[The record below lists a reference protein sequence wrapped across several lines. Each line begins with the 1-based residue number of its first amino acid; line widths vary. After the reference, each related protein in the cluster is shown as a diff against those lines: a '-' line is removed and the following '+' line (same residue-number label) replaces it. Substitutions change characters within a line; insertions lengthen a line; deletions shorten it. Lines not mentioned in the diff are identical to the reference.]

1 MVQGRSCFFEADSYL
16 YYVVLSYIIV
26 LSIGGSSHLIFYKIR
41 RACDLFFCF
50 LFLAILTLFIVFSL
64 LVILNAPV
72 HNKLAF
78 LCSLSSC
85 SLSYMVQES

>member
-26 LSIGGSSHLIFYKIR
+26 LNIGGSSHLIFYKIR
-41 RACDLFFCF
+41 QACDLFFYF
-50 LFLAILTLFIVFSL
+50 FNFGHPNSFDSFSL

>member
-41 RACDLFFCF
+41 QACDLFFYY
-50 LFLAILTLFIVFSL
+50 LILAILTLFIAGDPECTSTL
-64 LVILNAPV
+64 
-72 HNKLAF
+72 
-78 LCSLSSC
+78 
-85 SLSYMVQES
+85 